1 VPIVSRKGAILV
13 ILLWTLM
20 AMSIICISFA
30 KAIRVEANAVLNTR
44 LLTSAYYLAQAGINE
59 TVYKLIVYRLEG
71 GNRLRDAETDLE
83 PLDIEM
89 GKVVLETDIGDAVV
103 NVTDEYG
110 KININRANKELLLS
124 LLLTIGTGEEQA
136 DMISD
141 SILDWRDADEDHHLN
156 GAESDYYLSL
166 ENPYKSK
173 NENLDTLEELLL
185 VRGVD
190 ADLFYGHSARDEQ
203 GRSIYMPGLNQCFTV
218 YGGSTGVNVNSAPFP
233 VLVAIGFPPDMARDI
248 IRERES
254 DPFQD
259 QQDFTTRVPDAP
271 GREML
276 KAPAITRPPTRSNYF
291 SLIST
296 AHIHDTKLR
305 KTIFAIVRLNASFP
319 LKHTIVYWN
328 ENYFMQEQVWE

>member
-1 VPIVSRKGAILV
+1 MPVVNRNGAILV

-30 KAIRVEANAVLNTR
+30 KGVRVEANAVLNTR

-59 TVYKLIVYRLEG
+59 TIYKLIVYRLEG
-71 GNRLRDAETDLE
+71 GNRLHNPDAELA
-83 PLDIEM
+83 PLDIEL
-89 GKVVLETDIGDAVV
+89 GRVLLETDIGDVVV

-110 KININRANKELLLS
+110 KININRANKDLLLS
-124 LLLTIGTGEEQA
+124 LLLSIGA
-136 DMISD
+136 DEDMADIISD

-173 NENLDTLEELLL
+173 NKNLDTLEELLL
-185 VRGVD
+185 IRGID
-190 ADLFYGHSARDEQ
+190 ADLFYGHSARDEE
-203 GRSIYMPGLNQCFTV
+203 GRSIFLSGLNQCFTV
-218 YGGSTGVNVNSAPFP
+218 YGGSTGINVNSAPFP

-254 DPFQD
+254 MPFQD
-259 QQDFTTRVPDAP
+259 QQDFTTRVPNAP

-296 AHIHDTKLR
+296 AHINDTKLR

>member
-1 VPIVSRKGAILV
+1 VPPVKKHGAILV

-20 AMSIICISFA
+20 AMSIICITFA
-30 KAIRVEANAVLNTR
+30 KSIRVEANAVMNTR

-59 TVYKLIVYRLEG
+59 TIYKLIVYRLEG
-71 GNRLRDAETDLE
+71 GNRLRNQETELE
-83 PLDIEM
+83 PMDIEL
-89 GKVVLETDIGDAVV
+89 GKVLLETDIGDVVV

-110 KININRANKELLLS
+110 KININRANKDLLLS
-124 LLLTIGTGEEQA
+124 LLLTIGVDEEKA
-136 DMISD
+136 DIISD
-141 SILDWRDADEDHHLN
+141 SILDWRDLDEDHHLN

-173 NENLDTLEELLL
+173 NENLATLEELLL
-185 VRGVD
+185 IRGVD
-190 ADLFYGHSARDEQ
+190 SDLFYGYLARDET
-203 GRSIYMPGLNQCFTV
+203 GKSIYLPGLNQCFTV

-233 VLVAIGFPPDMARDI
+233 VLVAIGFPPDMAQDI
-248 IRERES
+248 IRERETE
-254 DPFQD
+254 PFQD
-259 QQDFTTRVPDAP
+259 QQDFTMRVPDAP

-296 AHIHDTKLR
+296 AHINDTELK
-305 KTIFAIVRLNASFP
+305 KTIFAVVRLNASFP